1 MDTTHAGFLT
11 GLTATVQEILGW
23 FHPVFFAYNTV
34 LFLVAVSVPPVI
46 TWIYVHLMKGEKK
59 RRLQKDFPQA
69 LWDQEHAEITTLV
82 DDFFKQRRYLG
93 STVLLT
99 TVIALGASIIL
110 FLKPV
115 LRAGEAASETGLD
128 FSTGANI
135 LMLGPYAVYSAKEYF
150 PRLVMGLTA
159 FQYGFLGAYVHF
171 VSELS
176 RSYFTL
182 DLTPHT
188 YVEATIRMITG
199 SLAALVLSFALF
211 DAADFPTSQPG
222 GTTLLPLLSFF
233 IGFFPARALLAIEK
247 LATLSIR
254 VLPKVDYR
262 SAELSS
268 LPGMSYSHELR
279 LRREGFDNIENL
291 SHANPCDL
299 AVRTGFS
306 YCQLEHWKGQA
317 WLYSHLRDD
326 YDRFVR
332 LTGITSRRELNICLN
347 ALSCP
352 QADSIVEA
360 ADTQLRAK
368 VAVLS
373 TLARREML
381 ADAAA

>member
-1 MDTTHAGFLT
+1 MDTTHADFLA
-11 GLTATVQEILGW
+11 GLAATVQEILGW
-23 FHPVFFAYNTV
+23 FHPAFFAYNLV

-59 RRLQKDFPQA
+59 RRLHKEFPQA
-69 LWDQEHAEITTLV
+69 LWEKERAEITTLV

-115 LRAGEAASETGLD
+115 LRAGEAAGETGLD

-135 LMLGPYAVYSAKEYF
+135 LMLGPYAVYTAKEYF

-211 DAADFPTSQPG
+211 DAADFSTPQAG
-222 GTTLLPLLSFF
+222 GTTVLPLLSFF
-233 IGFFPARALLAIEK
+233 IGFFPARGLLAIEK

-279 LRREGFDNIENL
+279 LRREGFDNVENL
-291 SHANPCDL
+291 SHANACDL

-317 WLYSHLRDD
+317 WLYAHLRGD
-326 YDRFVR
+326 YDEFVR
-332 LTGITSRRELNICLN
+332 MTGITSRRELMVCLD
-347 ALSCP
+347 AWSRERTDP
-352 QADSIVEA
+352 TAEGVSHE
-360 ADTQLRAK
+360 LRDK
-368 VAVLS
+368 VRVVS
-373 TLARREML
+373 TLARHET
-381 ADAAA
+381 